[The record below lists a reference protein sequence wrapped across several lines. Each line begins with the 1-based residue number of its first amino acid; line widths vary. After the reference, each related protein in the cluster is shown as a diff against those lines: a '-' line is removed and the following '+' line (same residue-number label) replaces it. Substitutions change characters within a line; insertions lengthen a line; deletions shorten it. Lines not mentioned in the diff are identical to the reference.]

1 MVRATA
7 FPPLPGGLWLKY
19 TRNGVFPTPRL
30 VKGSR
35 EFYGCWYKKRH
46 FFPCAA
52 PGAYPIITRYVFID
66 KNFGFLYDYLYA
78 LFRVQRANWPNQNK
92 PTQAQ
97 ALLAQASGARRLIPR
112 AYLENSGQAALARL
126 YGEYF
131 LWKKQKTSFYYCC
144 AAWYAAAFL
153 WGAFWE
159 WAPVSI
165 IFIAKPPLN

>member
-7 FPPLPGGLWLKY
+7 FPPLPGVLWLKY
-19 TRNGVFPTPRL
+19 TRNGVFPPAVPYKRPL
-30 VKGSR
+30 GL
-35 EFYGCWYKKRH
+35 YGCWYRKRH
-46 FFPCAA
+46 FFPCAG

-112 AYLENSGQAALARL
+112 WRVPAYLENSGQAALARL

-131 LWKKQKTSFYYCC
+131 LWKKQKTYFYYCC

-153 WGAFWE
+153 
-159 WAPVSI
+159 
-165 IFIAKPPLN
+165 

>member
-1 MVRATA
+1 MVVD
-7 FPPLPGGLWLKY
+7 
-19 TRNGVFPTPRL
+19 TRNGI
-30 VKGSR
+30 
-35 EFYGCWYKKRH
+35 

-131 LWKKQKTSFYYCC
+131 L
-144 AAWYAAAFL
+144 
-153 WGAFWE
+153 
-159 WAPVSI
+159 
-165 IFIAKPPLN
+165 